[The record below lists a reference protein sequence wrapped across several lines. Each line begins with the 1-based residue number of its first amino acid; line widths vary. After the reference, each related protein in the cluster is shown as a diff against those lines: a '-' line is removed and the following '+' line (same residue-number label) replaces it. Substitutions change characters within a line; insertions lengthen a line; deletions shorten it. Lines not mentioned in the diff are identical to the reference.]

1 MQQAEL
7 GRLMF
12 SAVAGRVVAV
22 ELELDG
28 IHAE

>member
-7 GRLMF
+7 GPADV

-28 IHAE
+28 VHAE